1 MAAVMT
7 VVLGKPVKC
16 LRTDYDA
23 YKQQFI
29 GRGMSEAMAQ
39 GMTDM
44 VRAKSEGLD
53 NGEART
59 GQNTTPTS
67 FRQWC
72 EDVLKPAVTG

>member
-1 MAAVMT
+1 
-7 VVLGKPVKC
+7 
-16 LRTDYDA
+16 
-23 YKQQFI
+23 
-29 GRGMSEAMAQ
+29 
-39 GMTDM
+39 M

-59 GQNTTPTS
+59 AQNTTTS

>member
-7 VVLGKPVKC
+7 AVLGKPVKC

-29 GRGMSEAMAQ
+29 GRGMSEVMAQ

-44 VRAKSEGLD
+44 ARAKSEGLD

-59 GQNTTPTS
+59 DQNTTPIS
-67 FRQWC
+67 FRRWC